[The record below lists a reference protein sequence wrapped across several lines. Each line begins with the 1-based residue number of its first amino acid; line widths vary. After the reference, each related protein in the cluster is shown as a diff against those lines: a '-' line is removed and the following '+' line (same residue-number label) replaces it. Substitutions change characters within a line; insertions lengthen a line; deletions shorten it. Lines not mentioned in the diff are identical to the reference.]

1 MRHLGIFAVLISLS
15 ATASATQTI
24 ATADTYNAVA
34 YFTSGLVDG
43 EPIDR
48 IDNAYLD
55 QDYIVLYVDWD
66 KLRTR
71 AYRTEVR
78 IVDPDGNVVGKVR
91 NTIAPRNGRY
101 YTYYYY
107 RPNPENT
114 PGDWTYQMFVDGRN
128 AFKARISV
136 LAAE

>member
-1 MRHLGIFAVLISLS
+1 MRRLIVFAVLISFS
-15 ATASATQTI
+15 ATTLATQTI
-24 ATADTYNAVA
+24 ATADNYNAVA

-48 IDNAYLD
+48 IDTAYLS

-66 KLRTR
+66 KMGMR

-78 IVDPDGNVVGKVR
+78 IVDPNGQVIGKIR
-91 NTIAPRNGRY
+91 NTILPSNGRY

-107 RPNPENT
+107 RPNPEDM
-114 PGDWTYQMFVDGRN
+114 PGDWTYQMYVDGRN
-128 AFKARISV
+128 AFEARIPV
-136 LAAE
+136 VAAE

>member
-1 MRHLGIFAVLISLS
+1 MRKLGILALLAFS
-15 ATASATQTI
+15 ASAAATQTV
-24 ATADTYNAVA
+24 ATADSYDAVA

-48 IDNAYLD
+48 IDTATLD
-55 QDYIVLYVDWD
+55 QDRIVLYVDWENM
-66 KLRTR
+66 KIR

-78 IVDPDGNVVGKVR
+78 IFDPNGQLVGSVR
-91 NTIAPRNGRY
+91 NTIRPSNGRY

-107 RPNPENT
+107 RPSSEDT
-114 PGDWTYQMFVDGRN
+114 PGDWTYQVYVDGRN
-128 AFKARISV
+128 AFEARIPI

>member
-1 MRHLGIFAVLISLS
+1 MRRLIVFALLISFS
-15 ATASATQTI
+15 ATTLATQTI
-24 ATADTYNAVA
+24 ATADNYNAVA

-48 IDNAYLD
+48 IDTAYLS

-66 KLRTR
+66 KMGMR

-78 IVDPDGNVVGKVR
+78 IVDPNGQVIGKIR
-91 NTIAPRNGRY
+91 NTILPSSGRH

-107 RPNPENT
+107 RPNPEDM
-114 PGDWTYQMFVDGRN
+114 PGNWTYQMYVDGRN
-128 AFKARISV
+128 AFEARIPV
-136 LAAE
+136 VAAE

>member
-1 MRHLGIFAVLISLS
+1 MRRLSIFALLISLS
-15 ATASATQTI
+15 ATSLAAQTTATS
-24 ATADTYNAVA
+24 DSYDAVA
-34 YFTSGLVDG
+34 YFTSGLVNG

-48 IDNAYLD
+48 IDTAYLS

-66 KLRTR
+66 KMRIR

-78 IVDPDGNVVGKVR
+78 IVDPNGHVVGSFR
-91 NTIAPRNGRY
+91 QTILPRSGRY

-107 RPNPENT
+107 RPTREDT
-114 PGDWTYQMFVDGRN
+114 PGDWTYEMYVDGRN
-128 AFKARISV
+128 AFEARIPV

>member
-1 MRHLGIFAVLISLS
+1 MRRLTILALLMSLS
-15 ATASATQTI
+15 ATTLAAQTI
-24 ATADTYNAVA
+24 ATADNYNATA

-43 EPIDR
+43 EAIDR
-48 IDNAYLD
+48 IDSAYLS

-66 KLRTR
+66 SMGMR

-78 IVDPDGNVVGKVR
+78 IVDPNGEVVGTIR
-91 NTIAPRNGRY
+91 NTILPSSGRY

-107 RPNPENT
+107 RPSPEDT
-114 PGDWTYQMFVDGRN
+114 PGDWTYQMYVDGRN
-128 AFKARISV
+128 AFEARIPV

>member
-1 MRHLGIFAVLISLS
+1 MRHLINIALLMSFS
-15 ATASATQTI
+15 ATALATQTI
-24 ATADTYNAVA
+24 ATADNYNAVA

-48 IDNAYLD
+48 IDTAYLS

-66 KLRTR
+66 NMGMR

-78 IVDPDGNVVGKVR
+78 IVDPNGQVVGKIR
-91 NTIAPRNGRY
+91 NTILPSSGRY

-107 RPNPENT
+107 RPSPKDM
-114 PGDWTYQMFVDGRN
+114 PGDWTYQMYVDGRN
-128 AFKARISV
+128 AFEARIPV

>member
-1 MRHLGIFAVLISLS
+1 MRRLIILALLMSVS
-15 ATASATQTI
+15 ATTLATQTI
-24 ATADTYNAVA
+24 ATADSYNAVA

-48 IDNAYLD
+48 IDTAYLS

-66 KLRTR
+66 KMGMR

-78 IVDPDGNVVGKVR
+78 IVDPNGQVVGKIR
-91 NTIAPRNGRY
+91 NTILPSYGRY

-107 RPNPENT
+107 RPSPQDT
-114 PGDWTYQMFVDGRN
+114 PGDWTYQMYVDGRN
-128 AFKARISV
+128 AFEARIPV

>member
-1 MRHLGIFAVLISLS
+1 MSLS
-15 ATASATQTI
+15 ATTLAAQTI

-34 YFTSGLVDG
+34 FFTSGLVDG
-43 EPIDR
+43 EPIDE
-48 IDNAYLD
+48 IDTAYLD

-66 KLRTR
+66 MMRLR

-78 IVDPDGNVVGKVR
+78 IVDPNGRHVGTIR
-91 NTIAPRNGRY
+91 NTILPSNGRY

-107 RPNPENT
+107 RPNSKDT
-114 PGDWTYQMFVDGRN
+114 PGDWTYQMYVDGRN
-128 AFKARISV
+128 AFEARIPV